1 MQWRFLTMVTCA
13 WVFGQMASANAPDSS
28 LRPVARPTAENAT
41 VQVASAAGL
50 GHVRPV
56 LRPSEGIKTVPS
68 PTLTAGNLG
77 FQHWISGFRSRA
89 LSAGI
94 QASVFDAAL
103 TGVKYN
109 ADVIQKDRNQ
119 SEFTKTIWDYLDSAA
134 SDARIRNGKAALNTH
149 RKKLEAIE
157 RRYGVDKEV
166 VVAIWGLES
175 AYGGYRGNTPTIE
188 ALATLAYDGRRGE
201 FFEEQLIAALKILQN
216 GDVSA
221 RNMTGSWAGAMGHTQ
236 FIPTSY
242 LNFAVDFTGDGK
254 RNIWSDDP
262 SDALASTAAYLA
274 KSGWQKG
281 KPWGVEVRL
290 PKGFDYLLANRDTLK
305 RPSDWAKLGIK
316 DVNGRAVPNNHGKG
330 SILLP
335 AGSNGAAFMIFN
347 NFDAIETYNT
357 ADAYVIGVGH
367 LADRID
373 GGPAI
378 KGTWPRQDRA
388 LTLKER
394 TELQKRLTR
403 SGFDT
408 VKIDGKIGPLT
419 INAVRDY
426 QVAKGM
432 TPDGYASLTLLK
444 TLRKEKRGSG
454 GVVSDTN

>member
-1 MQWRFLTMVTCA
+1 MQWRFLAIICA
-13 WVFGQMASANAPDSS
+13 WLMGQAALANAPETS
-28 LRPVARPTAENAT
+28 LRPVARSDTNGAIK
-41 VQVASAAGL
+41 VASATGI
-50 GHVRPV
+50 GSVRPV
-56 LRPSEGIKTVPS
+56 LRPETGVTTTPE

-77 FQHWISGFRSRA
+77 FQRWITGFRGRA
-89 LSAGI
+89 LNAGI
-94 QASVFDAAL
+94 QPAVFDTAFKN
-103 TGVKYN
+103 VKYN

-119 SEFTKTIWDYLDSAA
+119 SEFTKTIWDYLDTAA
-134 SDARIRNGKAALNTH
+134 SDTRIRNGKAALRTH

-157 RRYGVDKEV
+157 QRYGVDKEV

-175 AYGGYRGNTPTIE
+175 AYGTYRGNIPTID
-188 ALATLAYDGRRGE
+188 ALATLAYDGRRGK
-201 FFEEQLIAALKILQN
+201 FFESQLIAALKILQN
-216 GDVSA
+216 GDISA
-221 RNMTGSWAGAMGHTQ
+221 RDMTGSWAGAMGHTQ

-242 LNFAVDFTGDGK
+242 LSFAVDFTGDGK

-290 PKGFDYLLANRDTLK
+290 PKGFNYQLASRKILK
-305 RPSDWAKLGIK
+305 TPSDWAALGVK
-316 DVNGRAVPNNHGKG
+316 DMKGRAVPNSYGKG

-335 AGSNGAAFMIFN
+335 AGGSGAAFMIFR
-347 NFDAIETYNT
+347 NFSAIERYNS

-367 LADRID
+367 LADRIE

-378 KGTWPRQDRA
+378 QGKWPRQDRV

-394 TELQKRLTR
+394 KELQRRLTR
-403 SGFDT
+403 AGFDT

-426 QVAKGM
+426 QRAKGL

-444 TLRKEKRGSG
+444 TLRSDKR
-454 GVVSDTN
+454 